1 MKKKMVLPR
10 IADVKIAGGFW
21 GFYRDVVRDSVIP
34 YQWKALN
41 DEIPGAAP
49 SHCVANF
56 RLAAQLNKTGKIDQS
71 FTGNVFQDSDLAKW
85 LEAVAY
91 QLGIEP
97 DPALEQLADETIDLI
112 AAAQESDGY
121 LDTYYTVSQPDQKWT
136 NLRDNHEL
144 YCAGH
149 LIEAAVAYY
158 ETTGKRKLL
167 DVMEK
172 NVACIASVLG
182 REPGQK
188 RGYPGHPEIELA
200 LVRLFHA
207 TGKQQYLDLA
217 AYFITERGQSP
228 LYFELEAR
236 LRPQDRAW
244 AAEVIRP
251 MLAYYQADKPVVD
264 QDQIRGHS
272 VRSLYLLAGIIDV
285 AFETS
290 DDRLLAAARQLWTS
304 CVERQMYVTGGVGS
318 THHGESFTFDYHLPN
333 ETVYAETCA
342 SIALIFAARRFLQ
355 IDPQGSFADI
365 IERALY
371 NTCIGGMQLDGTRFL
386 YVNPL
391 TVWPEASEKDP
402 DHWHVT
408 PERQAWFGCACCPP
422 NLARLITSLG
432 QYAYG
437 VLDDTV
443 YVHLYMAGEARLAI
457 HDQRVKFTV
466 QTDYPVRGQIHLE
479 KSGPACVLALRI
491 PGWCKTYHLTV
502 DGQNQSA
509 EIKNGYAPI
518 QCPEGDQKIELN
530 LDMPVTRVYSHPS
543 VPENIGRVALQ
554 RGPLVYCLEEADN
567 GGQLWQM
574 RLPVG
579 AEIHEQD
586 EAGLLGGIISLT
598 AEAVRLTVPSDA
610 GLYLNGQPPAAVPVK
625 LKWIPYYAWSNRSPG
640 EMMVWL
646 SETN

>member
-1 MKKKMVLPR
+1 MVLPR
-10 IADVKIAGGFW
+10 IADVRIDGGFW
-21 GFYRDVVRDSVIP
+21 GFYRDIVRDSVIP

-41 DEIPGAAP
+41 DDIAGAAP

-56 RLAAQLNKTGKIDQS
+56 RLAAQLNQTGRIDQP

-97 DPALEQLADETIDLI
+97 DPALEKLADDTIDLI
-112 AAAQESDGY
+112 AAAQEPDGY
-121 LDTYYTVSQPDQKWT
+121 LDTYYTVAQPDKKWT

-182 REPGQK
+182 RELGQK
-188 RGYPGHPEIELA
+188 KGYPGHPEIELA
-200 LVRLFHA
+200 LIRLYHA
-207 TGKQQYLDLA
+207 TGKHQYLDLA
-217 AYFITERGQSP
+217 EYFITERGQSP
-228 LYFELEAR
+228 SYFEVEAS

-251 MLAYYQADKPVVD
+251 MLAYYQADQPIVD
-264 QDQIRGHS
+264 QEQIRGHA
-272 VRSLYLLAGIIDV
+272 VRALYLLAGVVDV
-285 AFETS
+285 AFETGNEQ
-290 DDRLLAAARQLWTS
+290 LMAAARRLWRN

-318 THHGESFTFDYHLPN
+318 THHGEAFTFDYHLPN

-342 SIALIFAARRFLQ
+342 SIALIFAARRLLQ
-355 IDPQGSFADI
+355 IDPQAHFADV

-391 TVWPEASEKDP
+391 TVWPEASDKEP

-437 VLDDTV
+437 MLDRKV
-443 YVHLYMAGEARLAI
+443 FVHLFVAGTARFPI
-457 HDQRVKFTV
+457 EDQTV
-466 QTDYPVRGQIHLE
+466 QISVETEYPVRGKIQLK
-479 KSGPACVLALRI
+479 KSGPDCELALRI
-491 PGWCKTYHLTV
+491 PGWCRSYRLRL
-502 DGQNQSA
+502 DGQAYAA
-509 EIKNGYAPI
+509 EVRNGYAYVR
-518 QCPEGDQKIELN
+518 CPDGEQSIDLD
-530 LDMPVTRVYSHPS
+530 LDMPVMRVYSHPA

-567 GGQLWQM
+567 GSQLWQVQ
-574 RLPVG
+574 LPVS
-579 AEIHEQD
+579 AEISEQTEPD
-586 EAGLLGGIISLT
+586 LLGGIVTLQADAI
-598 AEAVRLTVPSDA
+598 RLSVPSDT
-610 GLYLNGQPPAAVPVK
+610 GLYLNDQAPAAIPTK
-625 LKWIPYYAWSNRSPG
+625 LKWIPYYAWANRNRG

-646 SETN
+646 SETNRA